1 MDSNAPRSS
10 YRLFVDDPKRD
21 AEGTPGGAPSATLLY
36 GAVKVPPKMS
46 ELPNVA
52 GQSLFGAGLG
62 SGVAVVS
69 A

>member
-1 MDSNAPRSS
+1 MISLFFVRSQ
-10 YRLFVDDPKRD
+10 RERGRD
-21 AEGTPGGAPSATLLY
+21 AGRRPLATSVY
-36 GAVKVPPKMS
+36 GALKVPPKMS